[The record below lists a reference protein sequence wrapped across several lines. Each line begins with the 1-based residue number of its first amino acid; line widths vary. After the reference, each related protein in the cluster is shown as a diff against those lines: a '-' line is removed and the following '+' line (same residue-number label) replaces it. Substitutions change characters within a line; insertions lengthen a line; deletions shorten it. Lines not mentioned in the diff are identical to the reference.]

1 MKRVV
6 LFLSLVLMT
15 IGTTWAQCHI
25 TVTGNFESQCV
36 YDYKDSIVEEDSDLL
51 VACKNSIV
59 TYTAH
64 LDFVTSQT
72 VTYSWAVTGDVSHTA
87 ANDQL
92 TVTWDNGEW
101 GLLVVTATL
110 PNGNTCTH
118 TVQVKLIDAPT
129 AVAATVPAY
138 TVNAAGDKIIRICKG
153 EPIEFVDHSN
163 APGADIA
170 GYFWESTGGPTSS
183 TPTFTLES
191 YSDGDVVT
199 HSVYNNCGCYDDEVF
214 LIEVIEG
221 APLKL
226 DCYGTV
232 CEGDTVTYHASA
244 LSCTE
249 YHWYVDGGTL
259 VGGQGTATP
268 TVQWDRPHDGY
279 GILGLDG
286 SFCDEVCPTLMSRKI
301 PVIHSGLTIQGETDV
316 CVGDAVLYSLPLF
329 GSTQY
334 TWDITPLNG
343 VDDALVTHGNEARVI
358 FQQAGTYE
366 IRVSYRCEFLDCGP
380 HEAEPLTVTV
390 KPKFAITGDEQVCL
404 GNACTLGTQP
414 TVAATWHAIAL
425 DNGNQPVGG
434 TVTGTTYTP
443 TLTAAGRYLVTAEH
457 PDYCGPATFVLTV
470 KDKPLPPT
478 VDDLS
483 ADNLHTACPYSGIVL
498 SGTPSNP
505 NYSFVWEPTCSSAS
519 PQQYSG
525 DEVSI
530 AYQAQVCDVNVYYY
544 DHQLNCLS
552 ATPYVHTVSALTA
565 ATLSLPSS
573 ITVCPNTLITWGDAQ
588 VPDQSAAGML
598 YEWKIQDTKQYC
610 ASVQGSHLENGVTL
624 AINEVQLPESF
635 TVSLTRTW
643 CGNSSQ
649 TTTVNIIEPTVPTPP
664 TISGDDA
671 VCAGSNATYTGS
683 GGCNTNLYHWSVDDV
698 DYYSVSSITPTFST
712 TGSCTVKLSCNPY
725 DYCQD
730 ASYLPTAIKTVI
742 VESFPAIDIIGSNVL
757 SINPPQSNCTY
768 VWRYKPLEGGNFTEV
783 GTTSTLNSLGNGI
796 YECTI
801 TNTIT
806 GCTETLLHTISPGSM
821 NVCDELIVTHGN
833 FDYCT
838 HTIQVMAT
846 NPTYNLSWTVTNN
859 VASVT
864 TSGTHN
870 GNADITVNNVGY
882 YSVIAYGTNNSE
894 THCERGKTNFLVD
907 FLPNFT
913 VSSRCD
919 QVIIDNHSL
928 YLDGNTTVYL
938 SIKNLCNNQIANVSF
953 SASQAQYI
961 YNAPFFYAN
970 TLCTYEVRL
979 TQVGSTVITSPCLL
993 GTATAKRTL
1002 GTINITTDNTIH
1014 QDQTCNNTPI
1024 GLTATF
1030 SSGTVISSQWN
1041 FGDGSTYKTNG
1052 GHVSHTFSATD
1063 NYSIVVTITNTRGC
1077 SYTSPAFTI
1086 TSNPTPFTNN
1096 ALLQPSPLLVCPGS
1110 DNDVTFYPNYIP
1122 NTFYRWCEIGGTPV
1136 SDGNPHAVQYPDYYY
1151 ALATTSNYCK
1161 KEATRYVGFLNPPT
1175 ARIRTEQTTCCVG
1188 ETVTLDG
1195 TVHTSAG
1202 NVTYSWS
1209 VTDPSSAVLL
1219 TAATPSI
1226 SFTAEDAGTYTITL
1240 NVLSDPN
1247 NGGNGCS
1254 ATATQTITANPK
1266 PAPPTLAFGNNP
1278 CLHLGPVD
1286 LTATGYTGTLHWSN
1300 GTTGSPTQYN
1310 THGRAVAYYY
1320 DPTIGCPSDTVS
1332 ILVERQPDFDALL
1345 TGCYKKC
1352 KGSYEL
1358 PVYSL
1363 TNTTQEIG
1371 WEWWQDNTLANSGS
1385 GIYYGVPLI
1394 LPVGFGSHHL
1404 EVTYQG
1410 GNCTVQSPDLNVTS
1424 KDTCDCEGIVLT
1436 VESITLKVTDECEL
1450 TYTIKVKICN
1460 NSGGDFCFDKLT
1472 VLSVGANVQA
1482 SMVNAPWGTLSDGD
1496 CGDYM
1501 IKLVVSSLDP
1511 MSVLLRLTSS
1521 CPSCTKDFSISLPI
1535 PDCDLDIKEFSY
1547 MIDDG
1552 LTNSAVVYLNL
1563 IALLPPNG
1571 QLYALYSEPPMI
1583 YGYSYDPSTGKVT
1596 GKGMLDIALLTEL
1609 LEAGKTLCFHAIL
1622 CKGGKLCRY
1631 TYCFSRAEMELL
1643 IAQVGNGRNDGDSNN
1658 DKGGVRARSE
1668 IGADLPALQ
1677 PNPTTGEV
1685 RVTGAKGEV
1694 AEAAV
1699 LDMHGR
1705 QVAVFPGTD
1714 RFNVGSLAA
1723 GTYIVRL
1730 KVRDGDTLKTH
1741 YLKLLVGSR

>member
-1 MKRVV
+1 
-6 LFLSLVLMT
+6 
-15 IGTTWAQCHI
+15 
-25 TVTGNFESQCV
+25 
-36 YDYKDSIVEEDSDLL
+36 
-51 VACKNSIV
+51 
-59 TYTAH
+59 
-64 LDFVTSQT
+64 
-72 VTYSWAVTGDVSHTA
+72 
-87 ANDQL
+87 
-92 TVTWDNGEW
+92 
-101 GLLVVTATL
+101 
-110 PNGNTCTH
+110 
-118 TVQVKLIDAPT
+118 
-129 AVAATVPAY
+129 
-138 TVNAAGDKIIRICKG
+138 
-153 EPIEFVDHSN
+153 DHSN

-170 GYFWESTGGPTSS
+170 GYFWESTGTPSTTSS
-183 TPTFTLES
+183 TPNFILVN
-191 YSDGDVVT
+191 YANGDKVT
-199 HSVYNNCGCYDDEVF
+199 HRVYNNCGCYDEEVF

-226 DCYGTV
+226 DCYGTA

-316 CVGDAVLYSLPLF
+316 CVGDAVLYRLPLF
-329 GSTQY
+329 GSTRY
-334 TWDITPLNG
+334 DWEITPLNG
-343 VDDALVTHGNEARVI
+343 VDDAMVTHGNEARMI

-404 GNACTLGTQP
+404 GNACTLYTQP
-414 TVAATWHAIAL
+414 AVAATWHAIAL
-425 DNGNQPVGG
+425 DNGNQPVGNA
-434 TVTGTTYTP
+434 VTGTTYTP

-470 KDKPLPPT
+470 KDPPLPPT

-483 ADNLHTACPYSGIVL
+483 ADNLHTACPYSGIAL
-498 SGTPSNP
+498 SGSPSNP
-505 NYSFVWEPTCSSAS
+505 NYSLVWMPACSTAT
-519 PQQYSG
+519 PQQYAG
-525 DEVSI
+525 DAVSI
-530 AYQAQVCDVNVYYY
+530 AYQADVCDVNVYYY

-565 ATLSLPSS
+565 EPVSLPTS

-624 AINEVQLPESF
+624 AINEVTLPEQF

-643 CGNSSQ
+643 CSNSSQ
-649 TTTVNIIEPTVPTPP
+649 TITINIIEPTVPTPP

-712 TGSCTVKLSCNPY
+712 TGSCTVKLTCNPH

-730 ASYLPTAIKTVI
+730 ASYLPTAIKTVT

-838 HTIQVMAT
+838 RTIRVMAT

-894 THCERGKTNFLVD
+894 THCERGKTNFMVD

-919 QVIIDNHSL
+919 QLIIDNHSL
-928 YLDGNTTVYL
+928 YLDGNAMVYL
-938 SIKNLCNNQIANVSF
+938 SIKNLCNNQIATVSF
-953 SASQAQYI
+953 PASQTQYI
-961 YNAPFFYAN
+961 YTVPATYSSIVCN
-970 TLCTYEVRL
+970 YEVDL
-979 TQVGSTVITSPCLL
+979 TQVGSISITPPC
-993 GTATAKRTL
+993 TL
-1002 GTINITTDNTIH
+1002 GSITARRALRTVDVTTDNTIH
-1014 QDQTCNNTPI
+1014 QGQSCNNTPI
-1024 GLTATF
+1024 GLTATLN
-1030 SSGTVISSQWN
+1030 GNTVRSSQWN
-1041 FGDGSTYKTNG
+1041 FGDGSTYKANG
-1052 GHVSHTFSATD
+1052 GHVSHTFAYPGQSPYTVTV
-1063 NYSIVVTITNTRGC
+1063 IVTNVRGC
-1077 SYTSPAFTI
+1077 TYTSPAFTI

-1151 ALATTSNYCK
+1151 ALATNNNYCK

-1175 ARIRTEQTTCCVG
+1175 ARIRTEQTKCCVG

-1202 NVTYSWS
+1202 NVIYSWT
-1209 VTDPSSAVLL
+1209 VIDPSNAVLL

-1226 SFTAEDAGTYTITL
+1226 SFVAEDAGTYTITL

-1247 NGGNGCS
+1247 SGGNGCS
-1254 ATATQTITANPK
+1254 ATATQIITANPK
-1266 PAPPTLAFGNNP
+1266 PAPPTLAFGSNQ

-1310 THGRAVAYYY
+1310 TYGRAVAYYY

-1358 PVYSL
+1358 PVYGL
-1363 TNTTQEIG
+1363 TNTTQQIG
-1371 WEWWQDNTLANSGS
+1371 WRWWQDNTLLTSGS
-1385 GIYYGVPLI
+1385 GVYYGTPLV
-1394 LPVGFGSHHL
+1394 LPVGFGNHQL
-1404 EVTYQG
+1404 EVSYQG
-1410 GNCTVQSPDLNVTS
+1410 GNCSETSSSLTVTM
-1424 KDTCDCEGIVLT
+1424 KDTCDCEGIAVT
-1436 VESITLKVTDECEL
+1436 VAKITSTVSNDCKL
-1450 TYTIKVKICN
+1450 TYNAVLHICN
-1460 NSGGDFCFDKLT
+1460 NSGGDFCFDTLK
-1472 VLSVGANVQA
+1472 VLSVDANVQ
-1482 SMVNAPWGTLSDGD
+1482 VTLTDTPWAPLADGD

-1501 IKLVVSSLDP
+1501 IKLNVSSLDP
-1511 MSVLLRLTSS
+1511 MSVLLRLTGS
-1521 CPSCTKDFSISLPI
+1521 CPSCTKDFSVSLPV
-1535 PDCDLDIKEFSY
+1535 PDCEQTVKKMSF
-1547 MIDDG
+1547 G
-1552 LTNSAVVYLNL
+1552 LVDFTNVAVYFDFDMPLPTGGYLYG
-1563 IALLPPNG
+1563 I
-1571 QLYALYSEPPMI
+1571 YSEPPMI
-1583 YGYSYDPSTGKVT
+1583 TGYSYDASTGT
-1596 GKGMLDIALLTEL
+1596 LSGSGMLDAALLSQL
-1609 LEAGKTLCFHAIL
+1609 AAAGETVCFHALL
-1622 CKGGKLCRY
+1622 CVDGKLCKY
-1631 TYCFSRAEMELL
+1631 TFCLSALELINTL
-1643 IAQVGNGRNDGDSNN
+1643 DIVIRNGNNS
-1658 DKGGVRARSE
+1658 KGSVRARSE
-1668 IGADLPALQ
+1668 TGADLPALQ

-1694 AEAAV
+1694 AEATV

-1705 QVAVFPGTD
+1705 QVALFPGTD
-1714 RFNVGSLAA
+1714 CFNVSSLAA

-1730 KVRDGDTLKTH
+1730 KVRDGDSHQTY
-1741 YLKLLVGSR
+1741 YLKLVKK

>member
-1 MKRVV
+1 MKKIV

-15 IGTTWAQCHI
+15 IGATWAQCHI
-25 TVTGNFESQCV
+25 TVTGSFDSQCI
-36 YDYKDSIVEEDSDLL
+36 YDYKDSVAEEDTDLL
-51 VACKNSIV
+51 IACKSSTV

-64 LDFVTSQT
+64 LDFVTQSA
-72 VTYSWAVTGDVSHTA
+72 TYSWAVTDDVSHSATG
-87 ANDQL
+87 DQL

-153 EPIEFVDHSN
+153 EPIEFIDHSN

-170 GYFWESTGGPTSS
+170 GYFWESTGGTTSS

-191 YSDGDVVT
+191 YSDGDRVT
-199 HSVYNNCGCYDDEVF
+199 HTVYNNCGCYDDEVF

-226 DCYGTV
+226 DCYGTA

-329 GSTQY
+329 GSTKY

-414 TVAATWHAIAL
+414 AVSATWHTIAL
-425 DNGNQPVGG
+425 DNGNQPVGNA
-434 TVTGTTYTP
+434 VTGTTYTP
-443 TLTAAGRYLVTAEH
+443 TLTAVGRYLVTAEH

-470 KDKPLPPT
+470 KNPPAPPT
-478 VDDLS
+478 VADLS
-483 ADNLHTACPYSGIVL
+483 PDNLHTACPYSGIAL
-498 SGTPSNP
+498 SGSPSNP
-505 NYSFVWEPTCSSAS
+505 DYSLVWMPACSTAT
-519 PQQYSG
+519 PQQYAG

-530 AYQAQVCDVNVYYY
+530 TYQADVCDVNVYYY
-544 DHQLNCLS
+544 DHRLNCLS

-565 ATLSLPSS
+565 EPVSLPTS

-598 YEWKIQDTKQYC
+598 YEWKIQDTRQHC
-610 ASVQGSHLENGVTL
+610 ASVQGSHLENKVTL

-643 CGNSSQ
+643 CGNLSQ
-649 TTTVNIIEPTVPTPP
+649 TTSIQIVEPLNNTQVSIWGP
-664 TISGDDA
+664 DE
-671 VCAGSNATYTGS
+671 VCIGNSATYSGYGGNSAGYIWDACGSVQTG
-683 GGCNTNLYHWSVDDV
+683 VV
-698 DYYSVSSITPTFST
+698 SITPTF
-712 TGSCTVKLSCNPY
+712 TVPGAQQVRLTYNPY
-725 DYCQD
+725 NYCTN
-730 ASYLPTAIKTVI
+730 SNYLSTDVKTVS
-742 VESFPAIDIIGSNVL
+742 VKAFPLISITGNAIL
-757 SINPPQSNCTY
+757 SIQPPQSNCTY
-768 VWRYKPLEGGNFTEV
+768 VWRYKPLGIGNNFTVV
-783 GTTSTLNSLGNGI
+783 GTGSTLYSMGEGF

-801 TNTIT
+801 TNTLT
-806 GCTETLLHTISPGSM
+806 GCSTTVTHTKMPEST
-821 NVCDELIVTHGN
+821 CDDITVTHGA

-838 HTIQVMAT
+838 HTMPVSAT
-846 NPTYNLSWTVTNN
+846 NPTVNLSWTVTGSGT
-859 VASVT
+859 VAS
-864 TSGTHN
+864 TS
-870 GNADITVNNVGY
+870 
-882 YSVIAYGTNNSE
+882 GTNNSNAVIAVGSIGYYTVKASGSDPMYLPACEKGE
-894 THCERGKTNFLVD
+894 TSFTVD

-913 VSSRCD
+913 LNRDCD
-919 QVIIDNHSL
+919 KIVIGNHSE
-928 YLDGNTTVYL
+928 YLDASMMVYL
-938 SIKNLCNNQIANVSF
+938 DVKNLCSNLIEPVF
-953 SASQAQYI
+953 FTASQDLYV
-961 YNAPFFYAN
+961 YNVPTLYA
-970 TLCTYEVRL
+970 TTTCDYEVYL
-979 TQVGSTVITSPCLL
+979 TQVGNTVLATPCYI
-993 GTATAKRTL
+993 GTVLSVGNPSRTV
-1002 GTINITTDNTIH
+1002 NISTDNTGNQH
-1014 QDQTCNNTPI
+1014 QTCNNTPI
-1024 GLTATF
+1024 GLTATL
-1030 SSGTVISSQWN
+1030 SSGTVVSSQWN
-1041 FGDGSTYKTNG
+1041 FSDGSTYKTSG
-1052 GHVSHTFSATD
+1052 GYICHTFGAPANRSITVIVTD
-1063 NYSIVVTITNTRGC
+1063 DKGC
-1077 SYTSPAFTI
+1077 QYTSSSFPI
-1086 TSNPTPFTNN
+1086 TSIYNNLTGATLTYGNP
-1096 ALLQPSPLLVCPGS
+1096 LSCPGYS
-1110 DNDVTFYPNYIP
+1110 NSLLFAPNANVYE
-1122 NTFYRWCEIGGTPV
+1122 WCEVSGTPV
-1136 SDGNPHAVQYPDYYY
+1136 QDNNPHYVSYPMDYYVK
-1151 ALATTSNYCK
+1151 ATNTNYCQ
-1161 KEATRYVGFLNPPT
+1161 KELTRYVPFLNPPT
-1175 ARIRTEQTTCCVG
+1175 ARIRTEQTKCCVG

-1195 TVHTSAG
+1195 FVYG
-1202 NVTYSWS
+1202 LNNITYSWS
-1209 VTDPSSAVLL
+1209 VEKPLGNTLYTASTPDFTFETDHGAGDYYVTLEVG
-1219 TAATPSI
+1219 I
-1226 SFTAEDAGTYTITL
+1226 SHPGNITCT
-1240 NVLSDPN
+1240 S
-1247 NGGNGCS
+1247 
-1254 ATATQTITANPK
+1254 TATQTVTANPK
-1266 PAPPTLAFGNNP
+1266 PAPPTLAFGSNR

-1300 GTTGSPTQYN
+1300 GTTGSPTKYN

-1358 PVYSL
+1358 PVYGL

-1385 GIYYGVPLI
+1385 GIYYGVPLM
-1394 LPVGFGSHHL
+1394 LPVSFGSHHL
-1404 EVTYQG
+1404 EVTYQNS
-1410 GNCTVQSPDLNVTS
+1410 NCTVQSPDLTVTS
-1424 KDTCDCEGIVLT
+1424 KDTCDCEGIEVT
-1436 VESITLKVTDECEL
+1436 VAKITSTVSNDCKL
-1450 TYTIKVKICN
+1450 TYNAVLHICN
-1460 NSGGDFCFDKLT
+1460 NSGGDFCFDTLK
-1472 VLSVGANVQA
+1472 VLSVDANVQ
-1482 SMVNAPWGTLSDGD
+1482 VTLTDTPWAPLADGD

-1501 IKLVVSSLDP
+1501 IKLNVSSLDP
-1511 MSVLLRLTSS
+1511 MSVLLRLTGS
-1521 CPSCTKDFSISLPI
+1521 CPSCTKDFSVSLPI
-1535 PDCDLDIKEFSY
+1535 PDCEENVKSMDFELVDF
-1547 MIDDG
+1547 
-1552 LTNSAVVYLNL
+1552 TNVAVYFNFNMP
-1563 IALLPPNG
+1563 LPQNG
-1571 QLYALYSEPPMI
+1571 HLFGVYSEPPMI
-1583 YGYSYDPSTGKVT
+1583 TGYSYDASTGT
-1596 GKGMLDIALLTEL
+1596 LSGSGMLDAALLSQL
-1609 LEAGKTLCFHAIL
+1609 AAAGETVCFHALLCVDGVL
-1622 CKGGKLCRY
+1622 CKY
-1631 TYCFSRAEMELL
+1631 TYCILAQKL
-1643 IAQVGNGRNDGDSNN
+1643 INTLDIVIRNGSNS
-1658 DKGGVRARSE
+1658 KGSVRARSE
-1668 IGADLPALQ
+1668 TGADLPALQ

-1685 RVTGAKGEV
+1685 RVTGAKDEV

-1705 QVAVFPGTD
+1705 QVALFPGTD
-1714 RFNVGSLAA
+1714 RFNVSSLAA

-1730 KVRDGDTLKTH
+1730 KVRDGDSHQTY
-1741 YLKLLVGSR
+1741 YLKMVKK